1 MESIV
6 LNSISVD
13 LKMDGT
19 PSVKN
24 FDSTSTQRA
33 EEAMLKYIVV
43 SIDGK
48 NDTVVDTIL
57 DLPEDECEYII
68 KAINEVIKKKS

>member
-13 LKMDGT
+13 VKMDGT

-33 EEAMLKYIVV
+33 EEAMIKYIVV
-43 SIDGK
+43 SINGK
-48 NDTVVDTIL
+48 TDNILDTVL
-57 DLPEDECEYII
+57 DLPEDECEFII
-68 KAINEVIKKKS
+68 KQVNEVIKKKS